1 MKRHNNSMRM
11 VLLGIAIAVLGTLIS
26 FGFIANESLV
36 YAQTTG
42 TITGTVTYYDGTA
55 LSGASVTSTN
65 GDDSTTATDTTDS
78 SGAFSISSLAAGT
91 DYSIAVTYGTTS
103 SALSSTSVSSLTVV
117 AGQTTDISTAIKL
130 GGNGWIA
137 CDSVVTTNCVQS
149 LQDEN
154 GTDITTA
161 RAEPYLMGTSVI
173 LVPVYG
179 VSGGLTYTSNVNN
192 KHRELAD
199 YSLSTSSTLVIKIL
213 LGTFQPKAIMARGAN
228 LQSWSYDSSST
239 LFTITVKPTNI
250 SYALSPNTC
259 DASTCANQAD
269 IDYSAYAFL
278 AAADMSDMPDL
289 PANMA
294 DFVSK
299 VEGVYI
305 STNGQYV
312 TMPQPNSSAK
322 FTFSVGAPHL
332 KLDGTLNN
340 GGFFKLWM
348 PNDLLEYMW
357 DANTNN
363 IRAFNSSVDGSAS
376 SLTFTETTNNGRA
389 GVLMEQTDISYSV
402 KNVVV
407 NPTTNNPTVSE
418 IGLAILAGLFALM
431 LVWTIQR
438 KRRRADL
445 IGRR

>member
-26 FGFIANESLV
+26 FGFIANESVV

-55 LSGASVTSTN
+55 LSGATVTSTN

-130 GGNGWIA
+130 GGNGWVA

-149 LQDEN
+149 LQED
-154 GTDITTA
+154 GADITTA
-161 RAEPYLMGTSVI
+161 RAEPYLMGTSTI

-199 YSLSTSSTLVIKIL
+199 YGLSTSSTLVIKIL
-213 LGTFQPKAIMARGAN
+213 LDTFEPKAVMAKGAN
-228 LQSWSYDSSST
+228 LQSWDYNST
-239 LFTITVKPTNI
+239 TKLFTITVKPTNI

-259 DASTCANQAD
+259 NASTCANQAD
-269 IDYSAYAFL
+269 VDYSAYAFL

-299 VEGVYI
+299 VNGVYI

-312 TMPQPNSSAK
+312 TMPQPGGTK

-332 KLDGTLNN
+332 KYDGTLNN

-357 DANTNN
+357 
-363 IRAFNSSVDGSAS
+363 
-376 SLTFTETTNNGRA
+376 SLA
-389 GVLMEQTDISYSV
+389 HVHPD
-402 KNVVV
+402 
-407 NPTTNNPTVSE
+407 
-418 IGLAILAGLFALM
+418 
-431 LVWTIQR
+431 
-438 KRRRADL
+438 D
-445 IGRR
+445 